1 MWSKKPHGVTTST
14 ISQVYPIIF
23 NTMEEVME
31 ALRLIQ
37 KELDEQKNVIYTY
50 KSGEEV
56 IEKVTLNINNI

>member
-37 KELDEQKNVIYTY
+37 KELDEQKNVIY